1 MSKNKT
7 TNLNRML
14 SPAELRDN
22 AMQVTHIGQEI
33 LNNSIQKRIDSRT
46 IVLIKKR
53 HIKKQN
59 QPPAIAL
66 NAIGAGGG

>member
-46 IVLIKKR
+46 IVLIKKDT
-53 HIKKQN
+53 
-59 QPPAIAL
+59 
-66 NAIGAGGG
+66 